1 MKITGTVINYYFH
14 CKRQCYLFANK
25 INLEDNSEDVR
36 IGRVLH
42 EIKSKDGKNTEIK
55 YEDMVVDKVTANYVE
70 EYKKSDSDTEAAKMQ
85 LLFYLKKLRDKG
97 IYKKG
102 RLIYN
107 EKNNKENKKSEIVEL
122 NDKNIEKLNNCI
134 KEIEMLINGN
144 TVPDVEKENKCKR
157 CAYYEYCYIS

>member
-55 YEDMVVDKVTANYVE
+55 YEDMVVDKVTAKYVE

-85 LLFYLKKLRDKG
+85 LLFYLKNLKDKG

-134 KEIEMLINGN
+134 KEIEILINGN

-157 CAYYEYCYIS
+157 CAYYEYCYI

>member
-107 EKNNKENKKSEIVEL
+107 EKNKKENKKSEIVEL

-157 CAYYEYCYIS
+157 CAYYEYCYI

>member
-14 CKRQCYLFANK
+14 CKRRCYLFANK

-157 CAYYEYCYIS
+157 CAYYEYCYI